1 MSGLDWHALLR
12 QFLEASATRGYAEST
27 VITRQRA
34 LKRFVDWC
42 EARKLEPEAIT
53 LATIE
58 RYQKH
63 LFHSRK
69 RSGAPLALATQAQ
82 RLLPINAW
90 FRWMVRGGLLAA
102 NPAADLELPRL
113 PQRLPRHWLSVE
125 EVETLIRHVVAIYAE
140 EGLRDRAIIEVLYST
155 GLRRAE
161 LIGLSLADVNERQG
175 VVFVRHGKGGKD
187 RVVPIAERALAWL
200 CKYRDEVRPNWRASV
215 APESKDEPLWLR
227 PDGKPLSKNQ
237 LTDRMKKL
245 LGEAGIDKP
254 GACHLFRHAM
264 ATHMLE
270 RGADVRI
277 VQAILGHAQLST
289 TAIYTHVTIAQLKA
303 VHAATHPA
311 ARLLRGASDAK
322 TGAPREEE
330 SGGAA

>member
-1 MSGLDWHALLR
+1 MSVPLGDWSTLLR
-12 QFLEASATRGYAEST
+12 QFLDTSLAKGLSPLTVTTRK
-27 VITRQRA
+27 RA
-34 LKRFVDWC
+34 LVRFIAWC
-42 EARKLEPEAIT
+42 EEREFKPATIT
-53 LATIE
+53 LPILE
-58 RYQKH
+58 RYQRH

-69 RSGAPLALATQAQ
+69 RNDAPLAMATQAQ
-82 RLLPINAW
+82 RLMPINAW
-90 FRWMVRGGLLAA
+90 FRWMVRGGMLAA

-113 PQRLPRHWLSVE
+113 PKRLPRYWLSCE
-125 EVETLIRHVVAIYAE
+125 EIDQLVRHVAIYGD

-161 LIGLSLADVNERQG
+161 LIELNLGDVNERQG
-175 VVFVRHGKGGKD
+175 VVFVREGKGAKD

-200 CKYRDEVRPNWRASV
+200 VKYRDEVRPNWRLPGDPDDRTA
-215 APESKDEPLWLR
+215 PLWLR
-227 PDGKPLSKNQ
+227 PDGKPLRKNQ

-245 LGEAGIDKP
+245 LAEAGIDKP

-303 VHAATHPA
+303 VHSATHPA
-311 ARLLRGASDAK
+311 ARLLRKPGSDED
-322 TGAPREEE
+322 GN
-330 SGGAA
+330 GAA

>member
-1 MSGLDWHALLR
+1 MSLDWHDLLEK
-12 QFLEASATRGYAEST
+12 FLEASTTRGYAAST

-34 LKRFVDWC
+34 LKRFIDWC

-53 LATIE
+53 LAAIE

-63 LFHSRK
+63 LFHARK
-69 RSGAPLALATQAQ
+69 RDGAPLALATQAQ

-90 FRWMVRGGLLAA
+90 FRWMVRSGLLSA

-125 EVETLIRHVVAIYAE
+125 EVDALIRHVAIYGE

-187 RVVPIAERALAWL
+187 RVVPIGTRALAWL
-200 CKYRDEVRPNWRASV
+200 CKYRDEVRPNWRADL
-215 APESKDEPLWLR
+215 APESKDEPLWIR
-227 PDGKPLSKNQ
+227 PDGRPLTKNQ
-237 LTDRMKKL
+237 LTDRIKKL

-254 GACHLFRHAM
+254 GSCHLFRHAM

-311 ARLLRGASDAK
+311 ARLLRGEGKPA
-322 TGAPREEE
+322 GE
-330 SGGAA
+330 SEA